1 MPKYGSMA
9 TDVGEKKM
17 IEALV
22 HGKKLGITY
31 FAVGDGGGSFYTPT
45 TDMTKLKNEVWRNE
59 VSKCYISEES
69 ENVIV
74 AETVI
79 PSDVGGFT
87 IREMG
92 IFDVDGTLIAIGNTP
107 DTQKV
112 KVMDGVVH
120 ELELVMNIAIS
131 NAENIELTVNPNVV
145 TATKEDVEKL
155 KTELLEEINEAKAET
170 EGTYKSKGSVVFGDL
185 DLASAAEGYV
195 YNITD
200 AFVTTDNF
208 VDGTGV
214 SYPAGTNVVAVMVG
228 DTLKWDV
235 LAGKNESSGT
245 TGDITIFDP
254 SLVTE
259 AFSKVFSFLDVETEE
274 QDPTSMSSADVQ
286 TALATEWDGS
296 SSSDPT
302 ALNSEDVQT
311 ALETKWDGSSSTD
324 PTALSREE
332 IAEAIK

>member
-1 MPKYGSMA
+1 ML
-9 TDVGEKKM
+9 D
-17 IEALV
+17 ALSQER
-22 HGKKLGITY
+22 KLGITY

-45 TDMTKLKNEVWRNE
+45 TDMTKLKNEVWRSE

-74 AETVI
+74 AEAVI
-79 PSDVGGFT
+79 PSNIGGFT

-120 ELELVMNIAIS
+120 ELELMMNIAIS
-131 NAENIELTVNPNVV
+131 NADNIELTVNPNVI

-155 KTELLEEINEAKAET
+155 KEELLEEINATKIET
-170 EGTYKSKGSVVFGDL
+170 EGAFKNKGSVVFSDL

-200 AFVTTDNF
+200 AFATTDNF
-208 VDGTGV
+208 VEGAGV
-214 SYPAGTNVVAVMVG
+214 SYPAGTNVVAVTVN

-235 LAGKNESSGT
+235 LAGKQESYGIVDTS
-245 TGDITIFDP
+245 IFD
-254 SLVTE
+254 SNLVTA
-259 AFSKVFSFLDVETEE
+259 AFSKVFTYLDAETEE
-274 QDPTSMSSADVQ
+274 QDQNSMSSTDVQ
-286 TALATEWDGS
+286 TAIETEWDGS

-311 ALETKWDGSSSTD
+311 AIETEWDGSSSTD
-324 PTALSREE
+324 PTALSKEE
-332 IAEAIK
+332 IEDALG